1 MSAAAR
7 RERGLLEK
15 LLTIVHGLEVF
26 ALAFGALAVW
36 GVTRDWPAPVA
47 FGVVAAVLVLTLKVL
62 RYRWGWVA
70 SLVAQTLMACLAF
83 VEPVMIGVSLAF
95 IAMWIFCFVRARQI
109 ERGAQ
114 Q

>member
-1 MSAAAR
+1 MSAAPR

-15 LLTIVHGLEVF
+15 LFTIVHGLEVI

-36 GVTRDWPAPVA
+36 GVTRDWPAPTA
-47 FGVVAAVLVLTLKVL
+47 FGVVAVVLILTLQLL
-62 RYRWGWVA
+62 RFSWGWLA
-70 SLVAQTLMACLAF
+70 SLAAQLLMACLAF

-109 ERGAQ
+109 LRGQ